1 MFPPQVVNGLK
12 DDFSS
17 RTDPSIFTS
26 IAPMLLD
33 QGQTKPIA
41 TSCPSP
47 HFLVDQIQVQK
58 SILVAPTD
66 QIPEHLQ

>member
-1 MFPPQVVNGLK
+1 
-12 DDFSS
+12 
-17 RTDPSIFTS
+17 
-26 IAPMLLD
+26 MLLD

-47 HFLVDQIQVQK
+47 HFLVDQSQVQK